1 MIKLTIFEF
10 FIRGIPESILFIF
23 TAYAISKTTINYKKC
38 LLSGIILAV
47 IGFVTRYLP
56 INYGVH
62 TILNLFAFIILS
74 YNINKIDLV
83 KAIKAGAISMF
94 LQSLC
99 ELINIG
105 IIQFLFK
112 QDMDY
117 ILSVPK
123 LKTLYG
129 IPSLLIFGAIAV
141 TYYKITKKR
150 RK

>member
-10 FIRGIPESILFIF
+10 FIRGIPEAFLFIF
-23 TAYAISKTTINYKKC
+23 TAYAVSKTTINYKKC
-38 LLSGIILAV
+38 LLSGVILAV
-47 IGFVTRYLP
+47 IGFITRYLP

-129 IPSLLIFGAIAV
+129 IPSLLIFASIAV
-141 TYYKITKKR
+141 SYYKLTRKKR
-150 RK
+150 

>member
-1 MIKLTIFEF
+1 MIRLTISEL
-10 FIRGIPESILFIF
+10 FIRGIPEAFLFIF
-23 TAYAISKTTINYKKC
+23 AMYAFSKTPINIKRL
-38 LLSGIILAV
+38 LLSVIVLAA
-47 IGFVTRYLP
+47 IGFFIRYLP
-56 INYGVH
+56 IHYGAH
-62 TILNLFAFIILS
+62 TILNFFAFIILS

-129 IPSLLIFGAIAV
+129 APSMIIFGIV
-141 TYYKITKKR
+141 VISYYIIIKKR
-150 RK
+150 S

>member
-141 TYYKITKKR
+141 AYYKITKKR

>member
-38 LLSGIILAV
+38 LFSGIILAV

-141 TYYKITKKR
+141 AYYKITKKR